1 MENNEILD
9 QGYNTPS
16 NQSGLSSD
24 DKSYLETA
32 AKWAKFL
39 AIMGFIVCGLMVL
52 GALSMFAMGSAL
64 GSLASSETGS
74 SMMGLG
80 GGMFGAGLGLVY
92 LLMALPFFFTCLY
105 LYRFA
110 SKIQASVYS
119 SNMTATDA
127 FLNLRNYFRMR
138 GYLVVAVIVFYV
150 LAIVVGIGAMATL
163 GK

>member
-9 QGYNTPS
+9 LGLDAPLNQG
-16 NQSGLSSD
+16 GLSSE
-24 DKSYLETA
+24 DKGYLETA

-39 AIMGFIVCGLMVL
+39 AIMGFIAVGLMVL
-52 GALSMFAMGSAL
+52 GAFSMFLMGSAMGSAL
-64 GSLASSETGS
+64 EGSGS
-74 SMMGLG
+74 PL

-110 SKIQASVYS
+110 SKIQASIYS
-119 SNMTATDA
+119 SNLTATDA

-138 GYLVVAVIVFYV
+138 GYLVVAVIILYLALIVF
-150 LAIVVGIGAMATL
+150 GIGTMAMM
-163 GK
+163 K

>member
-16 NQSGLSSD
+16 NQSGLSSE

-39 AIMGFIVCGLMVL
+39 AIMGFIACAFMVL
-52 GALSMFAMGSAL
+52 AALSMFAMGSAM
-64 GSLASSETGS
+64 GSLASADSPS
-74 SMMGLG
+74 PMAALG

-110 SKIQASVYS
+110 SKIQASIYS
-119 SNMTATDA
+119 SNLSATDA

-138 GYLVVAVIVFYV
+138 GYLVVAVIVLYV
-150 LAIVVGIGAMATL
+150 ALIVFGIGTMMSM
-163 GK
+163 K